1 MEIYTEPITEKEIVL
16 PKGIKYEP
24 TYDGFILTTNSG
36 AQFFQSGFENN
47 LVNIGASILGLCFI
61 IVAYGG
67 TGRRGEL
74 MPYFIVTGFIGM
86 LLLIIGQSMKKI
98 KTTITVSAK
107 GIEIKSKKNS
117 LFIEKENIANIYAA
131 QGLSEESYD
140 TIPTSTIS
148 LTGTKFH
155 LNEYKVILICKD
167 PIKHPNYFKF
177 KDKFDLFYSHFF
189 YTKKSA
195 VFLVQEFIKILELD
209 LDVTFIDSN
218 KE

>member
-1 MEIYTEPITEKEIVL
+1 MEIFTEPITEKEILL
-16 PKGIKYEP
+16 PKGVKYEP
-24 TYDGFILTTNSG
+24 TYNGFILKTNSG

-47 LVNIGASILGLCFI
+47 LVNIGVGILSVCTL
-61 IVAYGG
+61 IVFSGG
-67 TGRRGEL
+67 AGQRGEL
-74 MPYFIVTGFIGM
+74 YPYLIITGFIGM
-86 LLLIIGQSMKKI
+86 LLFIIGSSMKKLKI
-98 KTTITVSAK
+98 TITVSPK
-107 GIEIKSKKNS
+107 GIEIKAKKNS
-117 LFIEKENIANIYAA
+117 LFIEKENIKHIYAS

-155 LNEYKVILICKD
+155 LNEYKVILVCKD

-177 KDKFDLFYSHFF
+177 KDKIDLFYSHFF

-195 VFLVQEFIKILELD
+195 VFFVQEFIRVLGLD
-209 LDVTFIDSN
+209 LNVTFIDN